1 VREIAP
7 GESWDEVKL
16 AKEPNPEILA
26 SVVGTRRGRAAMNAT
41 TQARWTPEARKAH
54 GELTKSKM
62 NDPAV
67 RQRISERTKAGMR
80 ANDPTPAEVA
90 KLCEVWREVSP
101 KARQKFLLKILL
113 VACSVLPAET
123 IA

>member
-1 VREIAP
+1 MIA
-7 GESWDEVKL
+7 
-16 AKEPNPEILA
+16 
-26 SVVGTRRGRAAMNAT
+26 R

-67 RQRISERTKAGMR
+67 RQRISERTKVGMR
-80 ANDPTPAEVA
+80 ATDPTPAEVA
-90 KLCEVWREVSP
+90 KLCEVWHEVSP
-101 KARQKFLLKILL
+101 KARQKFLLKIILA
-113 VACSVLPAET
+113 VCSTLPAEM